1 MTPSISPSDPRG
13 RRGPGLAVIDT
24 PVAPPGWEGARSQL
38 VRIVDPLGRA
48 VAWLAPASGGRCV
61 GFAARPSGAYGTT
74 WVHLFHGTASH
85 DTQHASGCGVSCTL
99 VTPGAGTTLSRVTDW
114 QFIERDPT
122 AATLAAAYGVTGAA
136 GGHADGLRLRFSAA
150 LADGA
155 LLLDLVAENTAT
167 AAIQLKLGLE
177 FHLVASLSVAP
188 GDPSGTDYPGSAA
201 DRASEEPM
209 GTIPPGAVMRLG
221 GAATPLTA
229 EITPRTAVTRIH
241 SLPPHAA
248 GCIGLVASAGSQP
261 EQNLP
266 LAAGATCHLAVALR
280 PFVGGAPDPE
290 RPAARRG
297 GPDG

>member
-61 GFAARPSGAYGTT
+61 GFAVRPSGEYGTT
-74 WVHLFHGTASH
+74 WVHLFHGAAAH
-85 DTQHASGCGVSCTL
+85 EAQHASGCGASCTIL
-99 VTPGAGTTLSRVTDW
+99 TPGAGTTLSRVADW

-122 AATLAAAYGVTGAA
+122 AATLAAAYGVTGAP

-167 AAIQLKLGLE
+167 AALQLRLGLE
-177 FHLVASLSVAP
+177 LHLVASPSV
-188 GDPSGTDYPGSAA
+188 DPRDPFGTDYPRSAA
-201 DRASEEPM
+201 ERVNGDTGGA
-209 GTIPPGAVMRLG
+209 IPPGAVVRLG
-221 GAATPLTA
+221 GAAALSA

-241 SLPPHAA
+241 PLPPHAA
-248 GCIGLVASAGSQP
+248 GCIGLVASANPRPGRI
-261 EQNLP
+261 LT
-266 LAAGATCHLAVALR
+266 LAAGATCHLAVAFH
-280 PFVGGAPDPE
+280 PFVGDAPDPE
-290 RPAARRG
+290 RPGARHSDPVG
-297 GPDG
+297 

>member
-38 VRIVDPLGRA
+38 VRIVDPLGQA
-48 VAWLAPASGGRCV
+48 VAWLAPAFGGRCV
-61 GFAARPSGAYGTT
+61 GFAVRPSGEHGTA
-74 WVHLFHGTASH
+74 WIHLFHGAGSH
-85 DTQHASGCGVSCTL
+85 AAPHASGCGAACTL
-99 VTPGAGTTLSRVTDW
+99 VTPGADPTSGGGADW

-136 GGHADGLRLRFSAA
+136 GGHADDLRLRFSAA

-167 AAIQLKLGLE
+167 AAIKLRLGLE
-177 FHLVASLSVAP
+177 LHLVASVLVEPREPLGA
-188 GDPSGTDYPGSAA
+188 DHPGSAA
-201 DRASEEPM
+201 DRAGAETMDNP
-209 GTIPPGAVMRLG
+209 PPGAVVRLG
-221 GAATPLTA
+221 GAAAALNA

-241 SLPPHAA
+241 PLPPHAT
-248 GCIGLVASAGSQP
+248 GCIGLIASAVP
-261 EQNLP
+261 RPDRILT

-290 RPAARRG
+290 RPGARRD